1 MSKKAS
7 YIYDFKDKER
17 SVRLYMT
24 TMFNRTQSMFSYE
37 NLPETIPARELERL
51 LQEGGFAVW
60 TKVNGELYCFTGGL
74 DGQSENVYF
83 DKSWATIA
91 NAPLNYS
98 DTVYFKGN
106 LKHEPNAVL
115 MRNDSNLEGLWNIN
129 SKYATLLT
137 ETDLTIYLSDI
148 MSRATAVLVAN
159 DDKSMLSSKKYLEEL
174 QRGNLG
180 IIAGNLM
187 FDAVQIQPYLT
198 EASNSITNL
207 IELEQYIKAGWFNVL
222 GLNANFNMKREALN
236 TSESA
241 LNQDALRPL
250 IDDMLSCRQAALDEI
265 NELWGLNITVSLS
278 SSWAIEEIQS
288 DLLTEG
294 QDSDSIPSDDILQDE
309 ENIINYEKENEV
321 PVDASEDVV
330 PVGDEES
337 LEEPVEEAEAS
348 IDINININTEPE
360 ESSEETEEEEN
371 EPDKKEDDEDG
382 GDSE

>member
-7 YIYDFKDKER
+7 YISDFKDKER

-60 TKVNGELYCFTGGL
+60 TKVNGELYCFPGGL

-382 GDSE
+382 RDSE